1 MPKKV
6 GIVSVGFGNVQSIK
20 RMLAQVGACGVYVS
34 SCKDCMDVKALILP
48 GVGNFSEGMR
58 ALRNADLIETIK
70 KLVCVDNI
78 PILGICLGMQLLC
91 RNSEEGSDPG
101 LGLIEAEVKKF
112 RFTAD
117 KKLKVPH
124 MGWNDVRPVSH
135 NPLISLTD
143 EEQRFYFV
151 HSYRVVPDDP
161 SIVIGTTNYGG
172 EFCAAFQKGNIF
184 GVQFH
189 PEKSHRFGMEL
200 MKRFVQV

>member
-1 MPKKV
+1 MKV
-6 GIVSVGFGNVQSIK
+6 GIVSAGFGNVSSIR
-20 RMLAQVGACGVYVS
+20 RMLERAGVSSVYVS
-34 SCKDCMDVKALILP
+34 SPKEFINLDALILP
-48 GVGNFSEGMR
+48 GVGNFGEGMR
-58 ALRNADLIETIK
+58 ALRSADLIETLK
-70 KLVCVDNI
+70 ALVYVNNI

-91 RNSEEGSDPG
+91 RNSEEASDPG
-101 LGLIEAEVKKF
+101 LGLIEAEVKKL

-135 NPLISLTD
+135 NPLIPLTD

-151 HSYRVVPDDP
+151 HSFRVVPDDP